1 MIPRPTHATRFE
13 RIATRSARIAAAM
26 ILFLLV
32 APMAVVL
39 PLSFTAGS
47 LLIFPLPGLSTQ
59 WYAEFFTHSQW
70 VNSLRNSFLIA
81 LPTTLLSTAVGTL
94 AAIGLSRLRSRF
106 VPLVVGFLVTPLVVP
121 VIIFAVAAFYFYAWL
136 DLVGTYAGI
145 VVAHSI
151 LSIPFVVVTVSATLQ
166 GYDPT
171 LGRAAAAS
179 GANPRQAFFYVT
191 LPLIF
196 PGVMS
201 GALFAFVTSFDE
213 LIVTIFLAAPEQRT
227 LPRQLWS
234 GVQETINP
242 TITAAAVIL
251 MLVSML
257 LMFWVEY
264 LRRRSARL
272 RGEQLN

>member
-1 MIPRPTHATRFE
+1 
-13 RIATRSARIAAAM
+13 M

-32 APMAVVL
+32 APMAVVV

-59 WYAEFFTHSQW
+59 WYAEFFTHPQW

-94 AAIGLSRLRSRF
+94 AAIGLSRLRSRL

-145 VVAHSI
+145 VIAHSI

-179 GANPRQAFFYVT
+179 GANPRQTFFYVT

-251 MLVSML
+251 MMVSML